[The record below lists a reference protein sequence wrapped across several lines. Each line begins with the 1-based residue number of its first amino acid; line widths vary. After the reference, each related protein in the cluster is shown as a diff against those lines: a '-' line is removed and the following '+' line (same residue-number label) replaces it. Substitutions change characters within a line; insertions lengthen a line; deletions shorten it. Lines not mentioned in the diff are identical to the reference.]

1 MLFLPRAVSLIR
13 KDNVLIP
20 MSSEESEIQSQRV
33 CGRFFG
39 SLVAL
44 SAGLACVNI
53 YTGHLAAA
61 LELLPGMV
69 YFGALAWYGFSS
81 TAVKLGP
88 EPEQGPG
95 TDEAGKPVPVGP
107 NPRHHL
113 VAAKGLP
120 PSSDKTR
127 SYPHD

>member
-1 MLFLPRAVSLIR
+1 
-13 KDNVLIP
+13 
-20 MSSEESEIQSQRV
+20 MSSEENEIQSQRV

-53 YTGHLAAA
+53 YTGHLASA
-61 LELLPGMV
+61 LELVPGII
-69 YFGALAWYGFSS
+69 YFGALAWCGFSS

-88 EPEQGPG
+88 NPEHGRG
-95 TDEAGKPVPVGP
+95 AHEAEKPVPVGP

-113 VAAKGLP
+113 VAAKALP
-120 PSSDKTR
+120 PSDKTH